1 MESDG
6 MLRHIAFFEEL
17 AKLDESDA
25 SWRSV
30 SAGLVTMRLV
40 DHWLAGD
47 YRDVA
52 VDSWAVSAVR
62 GAIEE
67 ISETTPLR
75 RILAAI
81 VDTMTSVS
89 SVEVHTLCPRLIA
102 YGQALEYDAKW
113 SLASDVYQVVAQHA
127 DSQADADLVVT
138 ALIRLAVCHKNV
150 GDLDA
155 AAGSYNE
162 ASVVALAAG
171 DMIGVLNAR
180 LGDATIAMAR
190 GNMPKAES
198 ILEETLEKAQSAGF
212 DDIRSRALTHRAFI
226 AGTGGRYDQAIRYS
240 YDALG
245 LSNNQR
251 DRDRTLANIATGFR
265 YLGLMDV
272 ARDAYLVLAATAQEQ
287 YIRWMSELNLMELAA
302 QQGMELDFDKYRRD
316 LSAADFSPQLRI
328 TYLLHVGRGYS
339 ALGHA
344 DAGIP
349 YLERAVQIASN
360 YSLNQLMFEAE
371 EALVEARRREARP
384 PVRTVDEVDAS
395 IHVVIDAIHGMKETA
410 GIR

>member
-1 MESDG
+1 MDSNA
-6 MLRHIAFFEEL
+6 MLRHLAYFEEL
-17 AKLDESDA
+17 AKLDESDP

-40 DHWLAGD
+40 DNWLAGE
-47 YRDVA
+47 RGA
-52 VDSWAVSAVR
+52 ADSWAVNAVR
-62 GAIEE
+62 GAIEDVP
-67 ISETTPLR
+67 ETTPLR
-75 RILAAI
+75 RILSAV
-81 VDTMTSVS
+81 VDTMTSS
-89 SVEVHTLCPRLIA
+89 PFVEIHTLCPRLIA

-113 SLASDVYQVVAQHA
+113 PLAVDVYQTVAEHA
-127 DSQADADLVVT
+127 DPRADADLVVT
-138 ALIRLAVCHKNV
+138 ALIRLAVCYKNI
-150 GDLDA
+150 GDLDPA
-155 AAGSYNE
+155 ARSYDR
-162 ASVVALAAG
+162 ASVVALEAG

-226 AGTGGRYDQAIRYS
+226 AGTGGRYEQAIRYS
-240 YDALG
+240 YDALE

-265 YLGLMDV
+265 HLGLLDV
-272 ARDAYLVLAATAQEQ
+272 ARDAYLVLASTAQEQ

-302 QQGMELDFDKYRRD
+302 QQGRELDFDKYRRD
-316 LSAADFSPQLRI
+316 LVAADFTPQLRI

-349 YLERAVQIASN
+349 YLERAIQMASE
-360 YSLNQLMFEAE
+360 YDLNQLMFEAE

-384 PVRTVDEVDAS
+384 SVRSADAVDAS
-395 IHVVIDAIHGMKETA
+395 IHVVIDAIHTMKETA
-410 GIR
+410 GIV